1 MHPKGDGMATLK
13 SPQMNGVLFDTVI
26 LDDPEDDLLPPARP
40 IGDEEATP
48 SFDGRLLT
56 AGDLTRE

>member
-1 MHPKGDGMATLK
+1 MATLK
-13 SPQMNGVLFDTVI
+13 SPQMNGVLFDIVI

-48 SFDGRLLT
+48 AFDGRLLT